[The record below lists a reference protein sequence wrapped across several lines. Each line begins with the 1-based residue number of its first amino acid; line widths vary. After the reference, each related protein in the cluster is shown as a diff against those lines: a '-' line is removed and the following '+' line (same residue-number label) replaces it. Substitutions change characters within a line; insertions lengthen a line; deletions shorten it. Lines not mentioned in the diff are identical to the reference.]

1 MDRPHW
7 VRSAGSLG
15 MSFVQ
20 AYSRLRGVSVV
31 IPSDIVRYVY
41 LATAGVVLLGVLREV
56 FVFQIGTD
64 TVLQDLRH
72 FALDAERNLG
82 AWYSSALMVLIAA
95 CAMVNWH
102 KDRVRDGL
110 VSYSWVF
117 IAVVF
122 FCLSIDETVGFHE
135 TVDVPLRN
143 HFELTGI
150 FYNPWVFFGA
160 AFVAGFVA
168 LLVPFLLDLPRHIAI
183 LFVVSGAIYVGGALG
198 MEPLDA
204 FFEHGYGE
212 GHLYQVIATS
222 IEEAMEM
229 LGLTLFLHGNFIF
242 MAEARTNVLVRR
254 SA

>member
-1 MDRPHW
+1 
-7 VRSAGSLG
+7 

-20 AYSRLRGVSVV
+20 AYSRWSGVSIV

-41 LATAGVVLLGVLREV
+41 MATATVVILGLLREV
-56 FVFQIGTD
+56 FVFQVGTE

-95 CAMVNWH
+95 CAFVNWH

-122 FCLSIDETVGFHE
+122 FLLSIDETVGFHE
-135 TVDVPLRN
+135 TVDVPLRD

-150 FYNPWVFFGA
+150 FYNPWIFFGA

-168 LLVPFLLDLPRHIAI
+168 LLIPFLFDLPRHIAI

-198 MEPLDA
+198 LEPLDA
-204 FFEHGYGE
+204 LFESTYGE
-212 GHLYQVIATS
+212 GSLLQVISTS

-229 LGLTLFLHGNFIF
+229 LGLTLFLHANLLF
-242 MAEARTNVLVRR
+242 MAEARTTMLVRR
-254 SA
+254 

>member
-1 MDRPHW
+1 
-7 VRSAGSLG
+7 
-15 MSFVQ
+15 MSYVP
-20 AYSRLRGVSVV
+20 AYSRRRGVSIVV
-31 IPSDIVRYVY
+31 PTSIVRYVY
-41 LATAGVVLLGVLREV
+41 LVTTAVVVLGLLREV
-56 FVFQIGTD
+56 FVVQVGTE

-122 FCLSIDETVGFHE
+122 FLLSIDETVGFHE

-143 HFELTGI
+143 HFELTG
-150 FYNPWVFFGA
+150 FLYNPWVFFGA
-160 AFVAGFVA
+160 AFVVGFAA
-168 LLVPFLLDLPRHIAI
+168 LLVPFLFELPRHIAI
-183 LFVVSGAIYVGGALG
+183 LFVISGAIYVGGALG

-212 GHLYQVIATS
+212 GHLYQVIAIS
-222 IEEAMEM
+222 IEEALEM
-229 LGLTLFLHGNFIF
+229 FGLTLFLHANFIF
-242 MAEARTNVLVRR
+242 MAEARTNMLVRR

>member
-1 MDRPHW
+1 
-7 VRSAGSLG
+7 

-20 AYSRLRGVSVV
+20 AYSRRRGVSIV

-41 LATAGVVLLGVLREV
+41 LATTAVVVLGLLREV
-56 FVFQIGTD
+56 FIFQVGTD
-64 TVLQDLRH
+64 TVFEDLRH

-95 CAMVNWH
+95 CAVVNWH

-110 VSYSWVF
+110 ISYSWVF
-117 IAVVF
+117 ISVVF
-122 FCLSIDETVGFHE
+122 FFLSIDETVGFHE
-135 TVDVPLRN
+135 TVDVPLRE
-143 HFELTGI
+143 HFGLTGI

-160 AFVAGFVA
+160 AFVAVFVA
-168 LLVPFLLDLPRHIAI
+168 LLVPFLFDLPRHIAI
-183 LFVVSGAIYVGGALG
+183 LFVISGAIYVGGALG

-204 FFEHGYGE
+204 FFEYRYGE
-212 GHLYQVIATS
+212 GHLFQVIATS

-229 LGLTLFLHGNFIF
+229 FGLTLFLHANFIF

-254 SA
+254 

>member
-1 MDRPHW
+1 
-7 VRSAGSLG
+7 

-31 IPSDIVRYVY
+31 IPSGIVRYVY
-41 LATAGVVLLGVLREV
+41 LATAAVVLLGVLREV

-95 CAMVNWH
+95 CATVNWH
-102 KDRVRDGL
+102 KDRMRDGL

-135 TVDVPLRN
+135 TVDVPIRN

-183 LFVVSGAIYVGGALG
+183 LFVLSGAIYVGGALG